1 MFYMVV
7 LKNSRKFPGKNP
19 WQYIL
24 FNFTNKNTPPR
35 VFSMGFSQIFQN
47 TSRRLLLKLSRK
59 VVLPVSNST
68 EAAIHTTSNKNCFK
82 NCVSDISQI
91 KLWTGALKH
100 KQEGTQ
106 KNGSPEK
113 RFFSSCV
120 GRLKKIV
127 GYETTNEC
135 QIFPL

>member
-24 FNFTNKNTPPR
+24 FNFTKKNTPPR

-47 TSRRLLLKLSRK
+47 TSRLLLLKLSRK

-68 EAAIHTTSNKNCFK
+68 EAAIHTTCNKNCLK

-91 KLWTGALKH
+91 KLWTRALKH

-106 KNGSPEK
+106 KNGFPEK

-120 GRLKKIV
+120 GRFKKSV
-127 GYETTNEC
+127 DYETTNEC